1 VNDLLTKLLIVHWVR
16 RMAEEEKTPE
26 KPKKRAKRDDYTEL
40 EFELGELEF
49 EAKGSAKVVER
60 MFYQLLEKLETG
72 KLKAISSAVKELEEA
87 VDEVE
92 GEEEE
97 EEGEEEEEEPSSP
110 EFEPEPSVEEP
121 LEPPPTWDY
130 LDTETPPETEP
141 EREAREAE
149 D

>member
-1 VNDLLTKLLIVHWVR
+1 
-16 RMAEEEKTPE
+16 MAEEEK
-26 KPKKRAKRDDYTEL
+26 KPKKRAKKDDYTEL

-87 VDEVE
+87 VDEAESEEEEEEV
-92 GEEEE
+92 EEE
-97 EEGEEEEEEPSSP
+97 EEGEEEEPSP
-110 EFEPEPSVEEP
+110 PDTGPEPSEDEP

-130 LDTETPPETEP
+130 LDTETPPESEP
-141 EREAREAE
+141 EREARETE
-149 D
+149 